1 MFNFSGGTT
10 TWRQARECALARRRL
25 RRGGAAL
32 GHEIGRF
39 RKEEDGNAIILT
51 LFMFVFMLI
60 MAGLGI
66 DLMRH
71 EMERTHLQATLDS
84 AVLAGA
90 GAPIGSEVDDVKDI
104 IEDYFAKSDMSQYLH
119 DIDTDGEGDDDDI
132 ETSLNATRAYAEAS
146 MNIDTYL
153 MKLSGVDQLK
163 AFGAAEA
170 EVRTPKLEVSLVL
183 DVSGSMEGNKLT
195 NLQSAAKNFVT
206 TILNGS
212 DPGNTVI
219 SLIPFSWN
227 VAPGREIYDALT
239 VNETHDYS
247 SCLRFSS
254 SHYNSAAIYPAS
266 SYDQQI
272 YTSLYGGFD
281 NLDAEWRSC
290 FPEDRAQ
297 ILPYSMS
304 ESDLYARINALDA
317 DGNTSAHIGMKWG
330 AAMLDPQF
338 SSVFTALQDPEVGV
352 VDASLANIPSSYTEG
367 DTLKI
372 IVLMADGQN
381 TDSYYFDAN
390 SPYRGNNSPV
400 YRITFQEME
409 FKYGYFTWNV
419 SRRYESTSYVSYC
432 GYSFF
437 ECIYEPA
444 DEEKTSYFVRDGNQ
458 YYDVEDDDW
467 LNSHEMSNLR
477 ESEGYVGEERLTW
490 EKAWGLM
497 SPDWYGNLTG
507 DWGPWND
514 YRYSERE
521 GGGTKDTRMQA
532 ICSATKGQGVVVYTI
547 GYSISSG
554 GNAETQLRNC
564 ASSGNHY
571 YPTNGSNI
579 SAAFSS
585 IASNVQNL
593 RLTQ

>member
-1 MFNFSGGTT
+1 MRIFSGGRT
-10 TWRQARECALARRRL
+10 TWRRASEVALARRRM
-25 RRGGAAL
+25 RRGGNGL
-32 GHEIGRF
+32 SDEIGRF
-39 RKEEDGNAIILT
+39 GREEDGNAIILT

-90 GAPIGSEVDDVKDI
+90 GAPIGSEVDDVKAI
-104 IEDYFAKSDMSQYLH
+104 IEDYFAKSDMTEYLH
-119 DIDTDGEGDDDDI
+119 EIQGDDI
-132 ETSLNATRAYAEAS
+132 ETTLNATRAYAEAS
-146 MNIDTYL
+146 MTLDTYL

-163 AFGAAEA
+163 AAGAAEA

-183 DVSGSMEGNKLT
+183 DVSGSMEGSKMT
-195 NLQSAAKNFVT
+195 NLKSAAKKFVT
-206 TILNGS
+206 TILDGS
-212 DPGNTVI
+212 EPGNTVI
-219 SLIPFSWN
+219 SLVPFSWN

-247 SCLRFSS
+247 SCLRFYSS
-254 SHYNSAAIYPAS
+254 DYNSAGINPSTY
-266 SYDQQI
+266 YDQQI

-281 NLDAEWRSC
+281 SLDAEWRSC
-290 FPEDRAQ
+290 FPEERAQ

-304 ESDLYARINALDA
+304 EADLYARITALDA

-330 AAMLDPQF
+330 AALLDPQF
-338 SSVFTALQDPEVGV
+338 SSVFTALQAPGVDV
-352 VDASLANIPSSYTEG
+352 VDDSLSNIPSSYTEG

-381 TDSYYFDAN
+381 TDSYYFDSN
-390 SPYRGNNSPV
+390 SPYRGADSPI
-400 YRITFQEME
+400 YKITFREME

-419 SRRYESTSYVSYC
+419 SRRYESTSYISYC
-432 GYSFF
+432 NYSFF
-437 ECIYEPA
+437 ECVYEPA
-444 DEEKTSYFVRDGNQ
+444 DEAKTSYFVRDGND
-458 YYDVEDDDW
+458 YYDVDDNDW
-467 LNSHEMSNLR
+467 LNSYEMSALR
-477 ESEGYVGEERLTW
+477 ESDGYVSQDRLTW
-490 EKAWGLM
+490 EQAWGLM
-497 SPDWYGNLTG
+497 SPDWFGNLTG
-507 DWGPWND
+507 NWGPWND
-514 YRYSERE
+514 YRYSQRE
-521 GGGTKDTRMQA
+521 SGGTKDTMMQS
-532 ICSATKGQGVVVYTI
+532 ICAATKTQGVVVYTI
-547 GYSISSG
+547 GYGISSG
-554 GNAETQLRNC
+554 GNAERQLQAC